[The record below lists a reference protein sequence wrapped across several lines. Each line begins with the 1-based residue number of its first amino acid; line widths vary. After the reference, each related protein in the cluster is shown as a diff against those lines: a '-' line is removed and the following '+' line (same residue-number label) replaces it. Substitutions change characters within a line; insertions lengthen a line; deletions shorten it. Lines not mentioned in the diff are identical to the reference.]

1 MGALALCT
9 AIYPGVETYLAG
21 WYDALR
27 RQTDQDY
34 QLWVGLDMVSVETAK
49 KAMNGAPD
57 AIWVPGQKGDSPAT
71 IRQRVLTQVVERH
84 DAVVLVDSD
93 DIMHPTRIAAA
104 RALLRSSDL
113 AGCALRLI
121 DERGSSLNMT
131 FTLPPNMAPED
142 AFPRTNVFGLSN
154 TAFRAEMLRRCLPIP
169 PAAVL
174 VDWYLS
180 TRAWLLGASMA
191 FGETAEMDY
200 RQHPAN
206 MARVRAPFDEQQVI
220 EDTERVRQHFRLV
233 RTSALEGADPQRVA
247 ELERAAADV
256 EAQIAPDTP
265 AAKELLARYPKAQV
279 RKFDGQSPGDGVK
292 PTELDAMIAYLQM
305 LGTLVDF
312 TKFDASGPNLR

>member
-1 MGALALCT
+1 
-9 AIYPGVETYLAG
+9 
-21 WYDALR
+21 
-27 RQTDQDY
+27 
-34 QLWVGLDMVSVETAK
+34 
-49 KAMNGAPD
+49 
-57 AIWVPGQKGDSPAT
+57 
-71 IRQRVLTQVVERH
+71 
-84 DAVVLVDSD
+84 
-93 DIMHPTRIAAA
+93 
-104 RALLRSSDL
+104 
-113 AGCALRLI
+113 
-121 DERGSSLNMT
+121 MT

-142 AFPRTNVFGLSN
+142 TFPRTNVFGLSN

-191 FGETAEMDY
+191 FGERAEMDY

-256 EAQIAPDTP
+256 EAFHERVVLRP
-265 AAKELLARYPKAQV
+265 ALLARYLQALNEQQATHPWWSWIANPK
-279 RKFDGQSPGDGVK
+279 
-292 PTELDAMIAYLQM
+292 
-305 LGTLVDF
+305 
-312 TKFDASGPNLR
+312 LRHLWATSEGAE

>member
-21 WYDALR
+21 WYDAVR
-27 RQTDQDY
+27 WQTDQDY

-49 KAMNGAPD
+49 KAMRGDPD
-57 AIWVPGQKGDSPAT
+57 AVWVPGQKGDSPAT
-71 IRQRVLTQVVERH
+71 IRQRLLAQVVERH

-93 DIMHPTRIAAA
+93 DIMHPTRVAAA

-113 AGCALRLI
+113 AGCALRLV

-191 FGETAEMDY
+191 FGERAEMDY
-200 RQHPAN
+200 RQHSAN

-220 EDTERVRQHFRLV
+220 EDTERVRQHFQLV
-233 RTSALEGADPQRVA
+233 RTFALEGADPQRVA
-247 ELERAAADV
+247 DLEQAAADV
-256 EAQIAPDTP
+256 EAFHERVVSRP
-265 AAKELLARYPKAQV
+265 ALLARYLQ
-279 RKFDGQSPGDGVK
+279 DLNEQQSTHLWWSWVANP
-292 PTELDAMIAYLQM
+292 A
-305 LGTLVDF
+305 
-312 TKFDASGPNLR
+312 LRHLWAAGEGEA